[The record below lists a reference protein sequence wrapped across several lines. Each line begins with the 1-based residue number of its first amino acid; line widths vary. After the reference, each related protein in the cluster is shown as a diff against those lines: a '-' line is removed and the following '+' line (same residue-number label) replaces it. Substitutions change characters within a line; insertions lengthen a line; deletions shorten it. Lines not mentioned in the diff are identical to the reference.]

1 MAEWRDRLARAESAE
16 EVNALRVSTHTG
28 RPLGTP
34 EFVAALE
41 MLTLRPLA
49 PRKGGTPKE
58 GGDRFGPAQFHLGC
72 VIRPKKPGNVP
83 SVPAFPLVPAFPC
96 PRISPHF

>member
-1 MAEWRDRLARAESAE
+1 VAEWRDRLARAESAG

-49 PRKGGTPKE
+49 LRKGGTPKE

-83 SVPAFPLVPAFPC
+83 SVPAFPC